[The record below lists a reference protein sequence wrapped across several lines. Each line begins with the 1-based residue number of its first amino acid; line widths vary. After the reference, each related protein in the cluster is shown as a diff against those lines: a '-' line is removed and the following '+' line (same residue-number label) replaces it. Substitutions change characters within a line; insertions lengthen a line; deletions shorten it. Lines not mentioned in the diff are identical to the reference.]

1 MGPVMKSLKTLVRRL
16 GHRVLLNPKVRILM
30 EKLPFFRNRGGGVY
44 RTHPFDQSYG
54 VDTSSWF
61 PRELIQTKDVT
72 SDLIN
77 PYLGAEPS
85 ITRAAISVLPDIT
98 AHSFVDLGCG
108 KGRAVIVASEFPFRE
123 IVGIELSL
131 ELARIAQSNVDK
143 IQREFPGRPPIQIIP
158 GNALDKLL
166 TCGRVV
172 VFMYHPFGREL
183 MLELVNK
190 IEASLLSSL

>member
-1 MGPVMKSLKTLVRRL
+1 
-16 GHRVLLNPKVRILM
+16 
-30 EKLPFFRNRGGGVY
+30 
-44 RTHPFDQSYG
+44 
-54 VDTSSWF
+54 
-61 PRELIQTKDVT
+61 
-72 SDLIN
+72 
-77 PYLGAEPS
+77 
-85 ITRAAISVLPDIT
+85 
-98 AHSFVDLGCG
+98 
-108 KGRAVIVASEFPFRE
+108 VIVASEFPFRE

-190 IEASLLSSL
+190 IEASLVAEAFVHRLPKPGLGKCLDRL